1 MKLTK
6 VLLNKI
12 ILIMEYL
19 QEQLKMKDLII
30 RLYMNF
36 KNNSKNLLIHLC
48 MNNEICNLF
57 IIINFVLL

>member
-1 MKLTK
+1 
-6 VLLNKI
+6 
-12 ILIMEYL
+12 MEYL

-57 IIINFVLL
+57 IIINFVIL

>member
-1 MKLTK
+1 
-6 VLLNKI
+6 
-12 ILIMEYL
+12 MEYL

-36 KNNSKNLLIHLC
+36 KNNSKNLLIHLY

-57 IIINFVLL
+57 IIINFVIL